1 MAQPK
6 ADCDDASGQE
16 IDYSYLPDLVGHLL
30 GLAHLR
36 VTQLCTEVME
46 PLELTPKQFVAL
58 EFISKNPCISQK
70 HIAEHIGTAPAVMV
84 GILDTLGERGLTRRV
99 RAKHDRRKQYVQLTP
114 AGKDS
119 LAEVRRLAFEVEEI
133 YAEETGLTESERETI
148 LTILRKMTN
157 RKSAKVGEL
166 SVE

>member
-1 MAQPK
+1 MVQPK
-6 ADCDDASGQE
+6 ADCDEVSEKQ

-46 PLELTPKQFVAL
+46 PIQLTPKQFIAL

-70 HIAEHIGTAPAVMV
+70 NIAEHIGTSPAVMV
-84 GILDTLGERGLTRRV
+84 GILDTLAERGLTRRV
-99 RAKHDRRKQYVQLTP
+99 RARHDRREQFVQLTP

-119 LAEVRRLAFEVEEI
+119 LGEIRRLAFEVEEL
-133 YAEETGLTESERETI
+133 YAEETGLTQAERE
-148 LTILRKMTN
+148 KP
-157 RKSAKVGEL
+157 SSQFCAK
-166 SVE
+166 

>member
-6 ADCDDASGQE
+6 ANCEDATGQA
-16 IDYSYLPDLVGHLL
+16 INYSYLPDLVGHML

-46 PLELTPKQFVAL
+46 PLQLTPKQFVAL
-58 EFISKNPCISQK
+58 EFISKNPCVSQK
-70 HIAEHIGTAPAVMV
+70 NIAEHIGTAPAVMV
-84 GILDTLGERGLTRRV
+84 GILDTLGRRGLVRRV

-114 AGKDS
+114 AGEDS
-119 LAEVRRLAFEVEEI
+119 LAEIKRLAFEVEKQ
-133 YAEETGLTESERETI
+133 YAEETGLTESERDTV

-157 RKSAKVGEL
+157 RQSSPGAG
-166 SVE
+166 

>member
-6 ADCDDASGQE
+6 ADCDEVSEKQ

-46 PLELTPKQFVAL
+46 PIQLTPKQFIAL
-58 EFISKNPCISQK
+58 EFISKNACISQK
-70 HIAEHIGTAPAVMV
+70 NIAEHIGTSPAVMV
-84 GILDTLGERGLTRRV
+84 GILDTLAERGLTRRV
-99 RAKHDRRKQYVQLTP
+99 RARHDRREQFVQLTP

-119 LAEVRRLAFEVEEI
+119 LDEIRRLAFEVEEL
-133 YAEETGLTESERETI
+133 YAEETGLTQAERETI
-148 LTILRKMTN
+148 LTILRKMTDRPQGA
-157 RKSAKVGEL
+157 RKR
-166 SVE
+166 